1 MIVHYLVGAILVI
14 IIVAGIV
21 SGIVFNEVDVKI
33 RPHKPDRRKKRPAAQ
48 SDYVDGFLTAEALNE
63 LEHMFK

>member
-1 MIVHYLVGAILVI
+1 MIHYIPGAILAAL
-14 IIVAGIV
+14 IVAGIV
-21 SGIVFNEVDVKI
+21 FGIVHNEVDVHI
-33 RPHKPDRRKKRPAAQ
+33 RPHKSDRRKKRLTVQ